1 MTAKYRVEGMT
12 CGGCVK
18 SVQNALAALDED
30 VKVDL
35 KCGTAELSEDVA
47 EVTIKETIENLGFDF
62 GGRAS

>member
-18 SVQNALAALDED
+18 SVQNALAALDKE

-35 KCGTAELSEDVA
+35 ESGTAELSEEVA
-47 EVTIKETIENLGFDF
+47 EATIKETVEDLGFVF